1 MHNMYEIIDYQ
12 GEGHDGPGVI
22 QATCID
28 DEEEYVSLHDPPQE
42 ARYQVPHAQGG
53 AGNTRTTVT
62 NDESE
67 VKGSS
72 DCQVQKKRTKANQ
85 KMSLCAEFARSNPFS
100 DDNSIFSLG
109 SICLL
114 QHRKLC

>member
-12 GEGHDGPGVI
+12 GEGHDGPGTK

-42 ARYQVPHAQGG
+42 ARYKVPHAQGG

-62 NDESE
+62 NNESE

-72 DCQVQKKRTKANQ
+72 DCQVQKMN
-85 KMSLCAEFARSNPFS
+85 
-100 DDNSIFSLG
+100 
-109 SICLL
+109 
-114 QHRKLC
+114 